1 MPVAEDVDLVWRLA
15 GAGWRIRYEPAA
27 EVAHQHPA
35 TTVAWLRRRAF
46 YGTGAA
52 LLAERHGS
60 AVAPVVVSPWSAA
73 VWGLVLA
80 GASRRS
86 RPEFAAAAGLLG
98 LGSARLARRLARPGR
113 RSPLLLAIRLV
124 VGGTGVAGRA
134 LARTAL
140 RSHWPL
146 VVPLVATSRTA
157 RRALAVLAVLDAGRA
172 WWPHR
177 AAIGLPGFAAAH
189 RLADLAYGAGL
200 WAGAVRAR
208 SLRALLPA
216 APPEF

>member
-1 MPVAEDVDLVWRLA
+1 
-15 GAGWRIRYEPAA
+15 
-27 EVAHQHPA
+27 
-35 TTVAWLRRRAF
+35 
-46 YGTGAA
+46 
-52 LLAERHGS
+52 
-60 AVAPVVVSPWSAA
+60 

-80 GASRRS
+80 GAARRS
-86 RPEFAAAAGLLG
+86 WPAPAAAAALLG
-98 LGSARLARRLARPGR
+98 LGSARLAGRLARPGR
-113 RSPLLLAIRLV
+113 RAPLLLASRLV
-124 VGGTGVAGRA
+124 VGGTAVAGRA

-146 VVPLVATSRTA
+146 AVLAAVPSRTA
-157 RRALAVLAVLDAGRA
+157 RRALAVVAVAEAGRA

-216 APPEF
+216 APPEI